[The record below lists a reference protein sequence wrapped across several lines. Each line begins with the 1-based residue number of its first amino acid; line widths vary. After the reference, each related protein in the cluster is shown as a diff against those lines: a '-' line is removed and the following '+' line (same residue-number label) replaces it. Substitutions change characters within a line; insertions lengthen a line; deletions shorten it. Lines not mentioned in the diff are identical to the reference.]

1 MPISKI
7 PGKGTQDLF
16 NNISDQG
23 TEGTKVATG
32 TTAQRGT
39 TTGQFRYNSDT
50 GKFEGRN
57 ANSFVSLEQS
67 PTVSSVTPTEVDSD
81 GGGNITFTIT
91 GTNFSTGDIASFVGN
106 DASTINASS
115 TTIDSGTQIT
125 AVVAKNSFANGKEP
139 YDVKITSSG
148 GLSGVLDNQINVD
161 NAPTWTTSAGSVGEA
176 FDDVNVTHATIVA
189 SDPDGDTV
197 SYSDTTGNLA
207 SAGLSLGSANGQI
220 TGDPND
226 VGGDTTVSFTAR
238 ATAGSKT
245 ADRAFSIVVKDGS
258 AKLDTVD
265 FFGDSSGKS
274 LYKFESDGTDSGGV
288 SNMSFGH
295 PSSGTNESFETG
307 NFGNGVKLVYGG
319 EYGYIS
325 PINYTNFTTNQWMY
339 PQDLGSQDQTFKGI
353 FGNQQKGQLI
363 FTYSNSAYR
372 LALQMTS
379 FSSGNAS
386 TGNDRY
392 SAENSGCPSISNN
405 NWYMITWTR
414 DGTDSRLYVNGVLG
428 VTITEDISD
437 ITLNPS
443 SPAALYMGTASTQL
457 GVATYG
463 TTAIHDHLRIFNK
476 KLSQSEV
483 TELYNFESVR

>member
-16 NNISDQG
+16 TNVSDTG
-23 TEGTKVATG
+23 TGGTKVAVG
-32 TTAQRGT
+32 TTAQRGS
-39 TTGQFRYNSDT
+39 TTGQFRYNSET

-67 PTVSSVTPTEVDSD
+67 PTVSSVAPTEVDSD

-91 GTNFSTGDIASFVGN
+91 GTNFFTGDIASFVGN

-339 PQDLGSQDQTFKGI
+339 PPKFRKLKTKLLKEYLVI
-353 FGNQQKGQLI
+353 NKKGQLI

-392 SAENSGCPSISNN
+392 SAENSGCPTISNN
-405 NWYMITWTR
+405 NWYMLTWTR
-414 DGTDSRLYVNGVLG
+414 DGTDSELYVNGVLG
-428 VTITEDISD
+428 VTITGDISD
-437 ITLNPS
+437 ISLNPS
-443 SPAALYMGTASTQL
+443 SPAALYIAMLQHNLVMLLMEQKEYMT
-457 GVATYG
+457 
-463 TTAIHDHLRIFNK
+463 I
-476 KLSQSEV
+476 
-483 TELYNFESVR
+483 

>member
-139 YDVKITSSG
+139 YDVKVTSSG

-176 FDDVNVTHATIVA
+176 
-189 SDPDGDTV
+189 
-197 SYSDTTGNLA
+197 L
-207 SAGLSLGSANGQI
+207 
-220 TGDPND
+220 
-226 VGGDTTVSFTAR
+226 
-238 ATAGSKT
+238 
-245 ADRAFSIVVKDGS
+245 
-258 AKLDTVD
+258 
-265 FFGDSSGKS
+265 
-274 LYKFESDGTDSGGV
+274 
-288 SNMSFGH
+288 M
-295 PSSGTNESFETG
+295 
-307 NFGNGVKLVYGG
+307 
-319 EYGYIS
+319 
-325 PINYTNFTTNQWMY
+325 M
-339 PQDLGSQDQTFKGI
+339 
-353 FGNQQKGQLI
+353 
-363 FTYSNSAYR
+363 
-372 LALQMTS
+372 
-379 FSSGNAS
+379 
-386 TGNDRY
+386 
-392 SAENSGCPSISNN
+392 
-405 NWYMITWTR
+405 
-414 DGTDSRLYVNGVLG
+414 
-428 VTITEDISD
+428 
-437 ITLNPS
+437 
-443 SPAALYMGTASTQL
+443 
-457 GVATYG
+457 
-463 TTAIHDHLRIFNK
+463 
-476 KLSQSEV
+476 
-483 TELYNFESVR
+483 